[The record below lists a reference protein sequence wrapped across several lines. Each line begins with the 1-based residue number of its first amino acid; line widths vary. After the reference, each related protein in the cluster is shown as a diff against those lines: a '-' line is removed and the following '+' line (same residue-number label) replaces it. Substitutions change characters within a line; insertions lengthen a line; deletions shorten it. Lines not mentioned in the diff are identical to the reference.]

1 MEYKYVQFP
10 LSFMQEVIKDRRKGL
25 NQCLDYGIGHLATA
39 QQTDAKSMMRQI
51 VYDYY
56 KNTDKL
62 PRDLRVAIEE
72 AEAEDLFTRD
82 DDYKGFNTDGGFDP
96 ILNIEE
102 LAGILRDNPDLND
115 EAKEYYQ
122 WHQAAGFFK
131 GSINIYNAAAV
142 RKSYFKA
149 KAMKESFEA
158 DFGKDAMPSVKPGLL
173 FNYLDNPKQ
182 DISLLLAYIGI
193 CSLIGQRNFIS
204 TSKPVI
210 LSRMI
215 GAKSKAAFQAFSK
228 NKESKE
234 IIARFSKRWPM
245 DKLLLSLAEQK
256 FIMFLTRPHVSV
268 VYVSKY
274 MEPDELAKLV
284 KQSQDRYNLKDK
296 IKQASQGI

>member
-10 LSFMQEVIKDRRKGL
+10 LSFMQDVIKDRRKGL
-25 NQCLDYGIGHLATA
+25 NLCLDYGIGHLATA
-39 QQTDAKSMMRQI
+39 QQTDASSIIRQV

-72 AEAEDLFTRD
+72 AEAEGQFTPD
-82 DDYKGFNTDGGFDP
+82 DDHSGFNTDGGFDP

-102 LAGILRDNPDLND
+102 LAVILRDNPDLKD
-115 EAKEYYQ
+115 EAREYYQ
-122 WHQAAGFFK
+122 WHQAAKFYEDSFR
-131 GSINIYNAAAV
+131 IYNVGAI
-142 RKSYFKA
+142 RKEYVKA
-149 KAMKESFEA
+149 KARQESFEA
-158 DFGKDAMPSVKPGLL
+158 DFGKDAMPSVKPSLL
-173 FNYLDNPKQ
+173 FNYLNNPKQ
-182 DISLLLAYIGI
+182 DVSQLLAYIGI
-193 CSLIGQRNFIS
+193 SSLIGQRNFIS

>member
-25 NQCLDYGIGHLATA
+25 NMCLDYGIGHLATT
-39 QQTDAKSMMRQI
+39 QKVDLPNVVRQVI
-51 VYDYY
+51 YDYY

-62 PRDLRVAIEE
+62 PRDLRVAIEGAV
-72 AEAEDLFTRD
+72 AEGQFTQDED
-82 DDYKGFNTDGGFDP
+82 YNGFNSDGKFDP
-96 ILNIEE
+96 ELNAPELLRILKNS
-102 LAGILRDNPDLND
+102 PDLWND
-115 EAKEYYQ
+115 AKDHYQ
-122 WHQAAGFFK
+122 WHQAAGFYE
-131 GSINIYNAAAV
+131 GAIRIYNMGAV
-142 RKSYFKA
+142 RQAYIKTKA
-149 KAMKESFEA
+149 SQASFEA
-158 DFGKDAMPSVKPGLL
+158 NFGPDAMPSVKPSLL
-173 FNYLDNPKQ
+173 FDYLNNPKQ
-182 DISLLLAYIGI
+182 DVALLLAYVGI

-234 IIARFSKRWPM
+234 IVTRFSKRWPM
-245 DKLLLSLAEQK
+245 DKLLLALAEQK

-296 IKQASQGI
+296 IRKASQGI